1 MEHKIYNYWLSNRK
15 NIGPIKIEALLRQ
28 YGCAEE
34 VFHMS
39 KAALLDC
46 KEHCLGE
53 AGQRLFTEEDIA
65 SLLTDRDIEKMREEY
80 HGLMEKGI
88 RFITREDGEYP
99 EQLRPIYAAPFSI
112 YVKGSLPAKES
123 KCLSVVGARDC
134 SPYGRE
140 MARYLAGA
148 VAKEGIVVISG
159 LARGIDTY
167 SHQGAL
173 SAGGFTYAVLG
184 CGIDTC
190 YPRENIGL
198 YMEIQQHGGILSEYA
213 PGTKPF
219 AGNFPM
225 RNRIISGLSDAI
237 LIIEARKKSGSL
249 ITVDMGLEQGKEIYA
264 LPGRATDPLSDGCN
278 NLIKLGAKPVTSPAD
293 ILEDMLPGYAD
304 SSENPASIDRG
315 ADENAKKI
323 ISCLTSDP
331 RHIEEL
337 AILSGLRIDQ
347 LMEQL
352 LILELLGLVRQ
363 TMKNYYC
370 IPFGNYEQT
379 MDEMKK
385 NYKQLEN
392 K

>member
-1 MEHKIYNYWLSNRK
+1 MEHSIYNYWLSNRR
-15 NIGPIKIEALLRQ
+15 NIGPIKIEALLQ
-28 YGCAEE
+28 VYGCAEE
-34 VFHMS
+34 IFHLS
-39 KAALLDC
+39 KAALANC

-53 AGQRLFTEEDIA
+53 DGHRLFTEEDIA
-65 SLLTDRDIEKMREEY
+65 SLLTDRDMEKLKEEY
-80 HGLMEKGI
+80 HGLAEKGI
-88 RFITREDGEYP
+88 RFITREDKEYP
-99 EQLRPIYAAPFSI
+99 EQLRSIYTAPFSI
-112 YVKGSLPAKES
+112 YVKGSLPAKGS

-173 SAGGFTYAVLG
+173 SVGGLTYAVLG

-213 PGTKPF
+213 PGTKPY

-237 LIIEARKKSGSL
+237 LIIEARRKSGSL

-278 NLIKLGAKPVTSPAD
+278 NLIKLGAKPVTSPED
-293 ILEDMLPGYAD
+293 ILEDLLPGYRALPE
-304 SSENPASIDRG
+304 SPMIAEGGS
-315 ADENAKKI
+315 DEQVKRI
-323 ISCLTSDP
+323 ISCLTSEP
-331 RHIEEL
+331 KHIEEL
-337 AILSGLRIDQ
+337 AVLSGLRIEQ

-352 LILELLGLVRQ
+352 LIMELRGLVRQ

-370 IPFGNYEQT
+370 ISKY
-379 MDEMKK
+379 
-385 NYKQLEN
+385 
-392 K
+392 